1 MSAPINCLN
10 DSEEEELGA
19 LIYKSSQT
27 AKKFLGL
34 NSSAPA
40 GGESNTKK
48 RAGPPADDCPVKNE
62 GCKVIHES
70 SFRYSLLSSS
80 KKLKWERPPMKLSVL
95 EIISSG
101 KAIKVAKSSSSI
113 TSHIASI
120 RYNSRR
126 ASHRLA
132 SNEATEPEPE
142 HCSSTASATLPSL
155 SSMYC
160 TVINDGR
167 KSAEKERTYTDKKG
181 REFVITQSA
190 GKSKSTSTFA
200 NQNS

>member
-80 KKLKWERPPMKLSVL
+80 KKLKMGEAPDETFCTGDNILQDKQSQ
-95 EIISSG
+95 
-101 KAIKVAKSSSSI
+101 VAKSSSSI

-132 SNEATEPEPE
+132 SNEAT
-142 HCSSTASATLPSL
+142 
-155 SSMYC
+155 
-160 TVINDGR
+160 
-167 KSAEKERTYTDKKG
+167 
-181 REFVITQSA
+181 
-190 GKSKSTSTFA
+190 
-200 NQNS
+200 

>member
-1 MSAPINCLN
+1 MGEAPDETFCTGDNILQ
-10 DSEEEELGA
+10 E
-19 LIYKSSQT
+19 KQSQ
-27 AKKFLGL
+27 
-34 NSSAPA
+34 
-40 GGESNTKK
+40 
-48 RAGPPADDCPVKNE
+48 
-62 GCKVIHES
+62 
-70 SFRYSLLSSS
+70 
-80 KKLKWERPPMKLSVL
+80 
-95 EIISSG
+95 
-101 KAIKVAKSSSSI
+101 VAKSSSSI
-113 TSHIASI
+113 TSHIARRI
-120 RYNSRR
+120 YNSRR
-126 ASHRLA
+126 ASHSLA

-142 HCSSTASATLPSL
+142 YFSSTASATPPSL